1 MRRWLI
7 AIAGAVLL
15 AALLWVVMDDS
26 PTSTGAASATSEVRV
41 DDAPPPKPVGLN
53 GARVAGLVLRD
64 GKPVAKARVTL
75 RAAGPLVTLSM
86 EDGRFLFDDVPS
98 GQLYL
103 SASNA
108 EAASEVLGPLQVV
121 SGTKLEDLVL
131 NLAPAV
137 NVEGRVIDLLTQKP
151 IAKAT
156 VITPSHA
163 GQTDAEGRFAVT
175 GSKNQIWLDV
185 SAPGFIS
192 RTEWVS
198 LELARAGGKLEVV
211 LTPSSR
217 LEGTVSENGKP
228 APAATVWAE
237 FAEGGHRGERS
248 AMVFTDK
255 EGKFSLECGSGALQL
270 TAVTARGTRVR
281 GPFVRVAV
289 GEKKSGLVL
298 DAADVSHAE
307 GVVMLD
313 AAPLAAAQVTA
324 IDAQT
329 EELSGIAT
337 TTPEG
342 RFRFESL
349 ALGKYVLQ
357 IRAIAL
363 TSTAG
368 PFEHDGTGRLWQ
380 VTLTGGKALTG
391 RVVPPGAGTIV
402 RVRSGSWSGPSA
414 QTVTDAEGKF
424 RFEGLPQELV
434 SLDAEGPAGAA
445 TARAKPGDEVV
456 LTLQKSEVIV
466 HLKDD
471 RGGPVTDGVISARS
485 LDTGTTRR
493 QLVLAPDGITRL
505 ALPVGRWEL
514 TLEVSGRGRSATVP
528 VDVTTAGAQVTLT
541 LEASFNIVGK
551 VTEKSTGLPVQGAR
565 IEAINGEFGK
575 AFRVTVLSDARG
587 EFQLPPVPV
596 SVMLRCE
603 RDGFIGRWMW
613 ARAGPPWNFELD
625 AAAKDQKPRGNEVN
639 QFEGVGMTLDG
650 RSGNVLVTVVSE
662 GSPAER
668 GGMQVGDQLV
678 AIDRV
683 PTAGQNL
690 NDVVNRIRGPAGTP
704 VVITFVRQ
712 GQTLE
717 VTLRRR
723 LLTL

>member
-15 AALLWVVMDDS
+15 AALLWAVMDDAPASTDSNAAKSDPAADS
-26 PTSTGAASATSEVRV
+26 P
-41 DDAPPPKPVGLN
+41 PPPKPVGLN
-53 GARVAGLVLRD
+53 GARVAGIVVRD

-86 EDGRFLFDDVPS
+86 EDGRFLFEDIPS

-108 EAASEVLGPLQVV
+108 EAASEVLGPLQVA
-121 SGTKLEDLVL
+121 SGTKLDDLVL

-255 EGKFSLECGSGALQL
+255 EGKFSLECGAGALQL
-270 TAVTARGTRVR
+270 TAVTATGTRVR

-289 GEKKSGLVL
+289 GEKKTGLVL

-313 AAPLAAAQVTA
+313 GMPLPAAQVTA

-337 TTPEG
+337 TSPEG
-342 RFRFESL
+342 KFRFESL

-357 IRAIAL
+357 IRATKSADESAGAAAL

-391 RVVPPGAGTIV
+391 RVVPPGAGTVV

-456 LTLQKSEVIV
+456 
-466 HLKDD
+466 
-471 RGGPVTDGVISARS
+471 
-485 LDTGTTRR
+485 
-493 QLVLAPDGITRL
+493 
-505 ALPVGRWEL
+505 
-514 TLEVSGRGRSATVP
+514 
-528 VDVTTAGAQVTLT
+528 
-541 LEASFNIVGK
+541 
-551 VTEKSTGLPVQGAR
+551 
-565 IEAINGEFGK
+565 
-575 AFRVTVLSDARG
+575 
-587 EFQLPPVPV
+587 
-596 SVMLRCE
+596 M
-603 RDGFIGRWMW
+603 
-613 ARAGPPWNFELD
+613 
-625 AAAKDQKPRGNEVN
+625 
-639 QFEGVGMTLDG
+639 
-650 RSGNVLVTVVSE
+650 
-662 GSPAER
+662 
-668 GGMQVGDQLV
+668 
-678 AIDRV
+678 
-683 PTAGQNL
+683 
-690 NDVVNRIRGPAGTP
+690 
-704 VVITFVRQ
+704 
-712 GQTLE
+712 
-717 VTLRRR
+717 
-723 LLTL
+723 